1 MISNNLPCTHSIHV
15 ILSNSY
21 IERNND
27 SDAEKHCSSVGQ
39 QWYGGL
45 LHGLLPIF
53 QTDLPKY
60 VLVGARFLQAQ
71 IDDLAKCLRE
81 RERERV
87 WSTVI
92 KSLVL
97 QTTSTEIKP
106 LSNLVALY
114 HLLTFPFRYFFSG
127 IAFLSRLLLWSL
139 IFVCHFGSLSLWEAA
154 WATFSEHFFA
164 SSMQDATLLPCD
176 CLFVFGG
183 FGEFFLMYTQTGLG

>member
-1 MISNNLPCTHSIHV
+1 MWTVGCQIICKISMAGQRIIRNVKNIALPLDNNDTEVCFMGYYLSSKQIYPSMCLWGQGFYRHRSMISQNAS
-15 ILSNSY
+15 
-21 IERNND
+21 
-27 SDAEKHCSSVGQ
+27 
-39 QWYGGL
+39 
-45 LHGLLPIF
+45 
-53 QTDLPKY
+53 
-60 VLVGARFLQAQ
+60 
-71 IDDLAKCLRE
+71 E